1 MRPLRGARWWRDLAV
16 AALAGGLASL
26 AYGVPSPRMSMT
38 AGYVAVLLCTLA
50 LGRRTGWLT
59 VAATLACTY
68 AWTDGAITL
77 TEMLLF
83 TAIALPIVVL
93 GNATHQRL
101 TEGMTASDFFRR
113 FQEDRQQRA
122 LLDHLPKMVWIA
134 EGDGTTRYHNR
145 YWYEY
150 SGLSG
155 DRDWLNL
162 VHPDDA
168 DHTRKAW
175 TEAMQAARPLKLE
188 TRLRRADGEY
198 RWHLVN
204 GVPILGVDG
213 RVQCWYGGTTDIED
227 QRRAVETL
235 EQANQRVS
243 RFLAVLSHELRNPMA
258 GMSSACEV
266 LGRGDTDETQRLQ
279 ALVLLQ
285 RQNLHLRRIVDDLL
299 DISRVTQGK
308 IELRRGAV
316 ELTSLA
322 DEVHHDNLPFA
333 RAHGVVLDTPL
344 HDGPCHADGDR
355 ARLRQVMD
363 NLLSNAIKACS
374 PNQHV
379 MIHVHSNDVGEAVIT
394 VRDEGQGLTPEFMGR
409 MFEPFVQSATWQS
422 RGLGLGLSIVKHIA
436 ELHGG
441 RVTAY
446 SDGPGYGASFSL
458 HLPLLDKHEV
468 PASAIEIARP
478 GRAVSAARLLLV
490 EDEVDNARTLQT
502 LLALE
507 GHEVEIAPDAE
518 TALRLCRERRFDVVV
533 CDLELRDGPS
543 GYEVARVLATEST
556 PPYLI
561 AYSGYGQQL
570 DNERTRQAGF
580 QRHLVKPATLV
591 ELLSAIEE
599 GLRQHRRPSHAGP
612 SPTVTT

>member
-1 MRPLRGARWWRDLAV
+1 MV
-16 AALAGGLASL
+16 AAPAGALASL

-38 AGYVAVLLCTLA
+38 AGYIAVLLCTLA
-50 LGRRTGWLT
+50 LGRRCGWLAI
-59 VAATLACTY
+59 AAVIACTLA
-68 AWTDGAITL
+68 WTRAAIGA
-77 TEMLLF
+77 TEILLF
-83 TAIALPIVVL
+83 AAVAVPIVLL
-93 GNATHQRL
+93 GDATHRRL
-101 TEGMTASDFFRR
+101 SGNVRAGDFFRR
-113 FQEDRQQRA
+113 FQEDREQRA

-134 EGDGTTRYHNR
+134 ESDGTTRYHNR

-150 SGLSG
+150 SGQSG
-155 DRDWLNL
+155 DRDWLNI

-175 TEAMQAARPLKLE
+175 SDAMQAARPLKLE

-213 RVQCWYGGTTDIED
+213 RVQCWYGATTDIED

-266 LGRGDTDETQRLQ
+266 LGRSDSNPAQRLQ

-308 IELRRGAV
+308 IELRRGPV

-322 DEVHHDNLPFA
+322 DEVQHDNLPFA
-333 RAHGVVLDTPL
+333 QAHGVVLDPPV
-344 HDGPCHADGDR
+344 HDGPVHVDGDR

-363 NLLSNAIKACS
+363 NLVSNAIKACGR
-374 PNQHV
+374 NQHV
-379 MIHVHSNDVGEAVIT
+379 AIHVHADDAGQAVIT
-394 VRDEGQGLTPEFMGR
+394 VRDEGQGLAPEFIGR
-409 MFEPFVQSATWQS
+409 MFEPFVQSASWQS
-422 RGLGLGLSIVKHIA
+422 RGLGLGLSIVKHIV

-441 RVTAY
+441 GVAAY
-446 SDGPGYGASFSL
+446 SDGPGYGATFRM
-458 HLPLLDKHEV
+458 HLPRLDRHEV
-468 PASAIEIARP
+468 PALVVETARP

-507 GHEVEIAPDAE
+507 GHEVEIAADAE

-533 CDLELRDGPS
+533 CDLELKGGPS
-543 GYEVARVLATEST
+543 GHEVARVLASESS

-561 AYSGYGQQL
+561 AYSGYGQQV

-580 QRHLVKPATLV
+580 HRHLVKPATLA

-599 GLRQHRRPSHAGP
+599 GLREHRRPSRAGP

>member
-16 AALAGGLASL
+16 AALAGWLASL

-38 AGYVAVLLCTLA
+38 AGYIAVLLCTLA

-59 VAATLACTY
+59 VAAVLAGTLART
-68 AWTDGAITL
+68 GGSISL
-77 TEMLLF
+77 TEVLLF
-83 TAIALPIVVL
+83 TAVALPIVVL
-93 GNATHQRL
+93 GNTTHQRL
-101 TEGMTASDFFRR
+101 SEGMTAGDLFRR
-113 FQEDRQQRA
+113 FQADREQRA

-134 EGDGTTRYHNR
+134 ESDGSTRYHNR

-175 TEAMQAARPLKLE
+175 SDAMQAARPLKLE

-198 RWHLVN
+198 RWHLVS

-213 RVQCWYGGTTDIED
+213 RVQCWYGATTDIED

-266 LGRGDTDETQRLQ
+266 LGRGDSDQAQRLQ

-308 IELRRGAV
+308 IELRREPV

-322 DEVHHDNLPFA
+322 DEVQHDNLPFA
-333 RAHGVVLDTPL
+333 QAHGVVLDPPV
-344 HDGPCHADGDR
+344 HDGPVHVDGDR

-363 NLLSNAIKACS
+363 NLVSNAIKACGR
-374 PNQHV
+374 NQHV
-379 MIHVHSNDVGEAVIT
+379 AIHVHRDADEALVT
-394 VRDEGQGLTPEFMGR
+394 VRDEGQGLAPEFIGR
-409 MFEPFVQSATWQS
+409 MFEPFVQSASWQS
-422 RGLGLGLSIVKHIA
+422 RGLGLGLSIVKHIV

-441 RVTAY
+441 RVAVY
-446 SDGPGYGASFSL
+446 SDGPGYGASFRL
-458 HLPLLDKHEV
+458 HLPRLEAHDM
-468 PASAIEIARP
+468 PAPPVETARP
-478 GRAVSAARLLLV
+478 DRPVSAARLLLV
-490 EDEVDNARTLQT
+490 EDEMDNARTLQT

-507 GHEVEIAPDAE
+507 GHEVEIAADAE
-518 TALRLCRERRFDVVV
+518 TALRLCRKSRYDVVV

-543 GYEVARVLATEST
+543 GHEVARVLSMEGAR
-556 PPYLI
+556 PYLI
-561 AYSGYGQQL
+561 AYSGYGQQV

-580 QRHLVKPATLV
+580 DRHLVKPATLV